1 MPSGDDHEARSRS
14 AVPHLPRL
22 RKLGIGWRRKHP
34 SETRLDGPAQGRY
47 IDAMKTWTLTGA
59 KNHFSEV
66 AELAAKQGPQKVT
79 RNGKAPVVVISL
91 EDLEMLTP
99 EPPDDVFR
107 PEPDVEKVVERLL
120 ARKSNGQIPVG

>member
-1 MPSGDDHEARSRS
+1 MEGDDGGEG
-14 AVPHLPRL
+14 LGLRL
-22 RKLGIGWRRKHP
+22 GLGKSFFASLRPGVFAF
-34 SETRLDGPAQGRY
+34 SFSGQGSY

-66 AELAAKQGPQKVT
+66 AELATKKGPQKVT

-107 PEPDVEKVVERLL
+107 PEPDVEKVIEQLL
-120 ARKSNGQIPVG
+120 ARKSNG